1 MTTQVFDEQQYKYKH
16 FMKVPVKIDTS
27 KMVMSPMPGSV
38 VSISVEVGQTVVD
51 G

>member
-1 MTTQVFDEQQYKYKH
+1 MTQVFDEQQYKYKH

-38 VSISVEVGQTVVD
+38 VSISVEAGQNVVD